1 MRGAR
6 ALVVLAGVV
15 LLAACGGG
23 PAGSSAGDPSGSS
36 SGSPSGSTTS
46 CLPGGGTGA
55 QGDAA
60 GDGVVGLPEADAVAR
75 AEAAGLTAR
84 VVGRGEECCALTM
97 DFVPDRVNLDL
108 DADGVVRGASRG

>member
-1 MRGAR
+1 VRAAR
-6 ALVVLAGVV
+6 ALVVVTGVV

-23 PAGSSAGDPSGSS
+23 PASTAGDPSGSS
-36 SGSPSGSTTS
+36 SGSTTS

-55 QGDAA
+55 QGAA
-60 GDGVVGLPEADAVAR
+60 RDDGVVGLPEADAVAR

-84 VVGRGEECCALTM
+84 VVGRGDECYALTM
-97 DFVPDRVNLDL
+97 DFLPDRVNLDL

>member
-1 MRGAR
+1 VLRAAR
-6 ALVVLAGVV
+6 ALVVVTGTV

-23 PAGSSAGDPSGSS
+23 PAGSTAGDPAVT
-36 SGSPSGSTTS
+36 PSGGAAS

-60 GDGVVGLPEADAVAR
+60 GDGVVGLSEADAVAR

-84 VVGRGEECCALTM
+84 VVGRGSDCYALTM
-97 DFVPDRVNLDL
+97 DLVPDRVNLDL
-108 DADGVVRGASRG
+108 DDDGVVRGASRG

>member
-1 MRGAR
+1 MRAAR
-6 ALVVLAGVV
+6 ALVVVTGVV

-23 PAGSSAGDPSGSS
+23 PASPAGDPSGSS
-36 SGSPSGSTTS
+36 SGSTTGRTTS

-55 QGDAA
+55 QDAA
-60 GDGVVGLPEADAVAR
+60 RDDGVVGLPEADAVAR

-84 VVGRGEECCALTM
+84 VVGRGDECYALTM
-97 DFVPDRVNLDL
+97 DFLPDRVNLDL